1 MLPTLDTCL
10 LTMDDAPAALSL
22 ARGLGA
28 ISQSR
33 YDARVVNGATFGE
46 RLEWLERAGLRFA
59 YVCEEGD
66 LRPMNFWTA
75 CTLER
80 QPEMVGVVEAKDW
93 DRLARVHRPFC
104 DALRARQMREVMA

>member
-1 MLPTLDTCL
+1 
-10 LTMDDAPAALSL
+10 MDDASAALSL

-33 YDARVVNGATFGE
+33 YDARVVNGASFGE

-59 YVCEEGD
+59 YVSEDGE
-66 LRPMNFWTA
+66 LLPLNFWTA

-80 QPEMVGVVEAKDW
+80 QPEAVGVVEAETW
-93 DRLARVHRPFC
+93 DRIARVHRPFC
-104 DALRARQMREVMA
+104 DVIRARQIREVLA